1 VVSSKAGASDVVIA
15 YPLAQRGRG
24 LCRKEALIISIT
36 HRLFAAL
43 YDRMNAAAERRWM
56 GERRANLLAGAS
68 GVVLEIGGGTGA
80 NLPYYRAAVRVV
92 IAEPDP
98 FMRKKLRP
106 KLAQAH
112 VPVEVSNADAQRLPF
127 ADESFDT
134 VVSTLVF
141 CTIPDPQAAL
151 MEIRRVLHPV
161 GGRLLF
167 LEHVRGEGRVAR
179 WQDRVQ
185 PLWSWLIAGCH
196 PNRDTVATIETSS
209 FRLEKLERFEPP
221 APLSV
226 FAPCVQGA
234 AYVIEEGRE

>member
-1 VVSSKAGASDVVIA
+1 M
-15 YPLAQRGRG
+15 
-24 LCRKEALIISIT
+24 SIR

-56 GERRANLLAGAS
+56 GKRRADLLADAH

-80 NLPYYRAAVRVV
+80 NLPYYRDVERLV
-92 IAEPDP
+92 ITEPDP
-98 FMRKKLRP
+98 SMRKKLRP
-106 KLAQAH
+106 KLAQAR
-112 VPVEVSNADAQRLPF
+112 VPVEISDASAQRLPF
-127 ADESFDT
+127 ADGSFDT

-151 MEIRRVLHPV
+151 MEIRRVLRPA

-167 LEHVRGEGRVAR
+167 LEHVRGEGKVAR

-185 PLWSWLIAGCH
+185 PVWSWLLAGCH
-196 PNRDTVATIETSS
+196 PNRDTVANVAVAG
-209 FRLEKLERFEPP
+209 FRVEKLERFEPP
-221 APLSV
+221 MPLSA

-234 AYVIEEGRE
+234 ACVAEGGNE

>member
-1 VVSSKAGASDVVIA
+1 MGV
-15 YPLAQRGRG
+15 R
-24 LCRKEALIISIT
+24 

-56 GERRANLLAGAS
+56 GKRRANLLADAR

-80 NLPYYRAAVRVV
+80 NLPYYRDVERLV
-92 IAEPDP
+92 IVEPDP

-112 VPVEVSNADAQRLPF
+112 LPVEVSDADAQRLPF

-151 MEIRRVLHPV
+151 TEIRRVLRPA

-167 LEHVRGEGRVAR
+167 LEHVRGEGKVAR

-185 PLWSWLIAGCH
+185 PLWSWLLAGCH
-196 PNRDTVATIETSS
+196 PNRDTLANVEGTG
-209 FRLEKLERFEPP
+209 FRVEKLERFEPP
-221 APLSV
+221 VPLSA
-226 FAPCVQGA
+226 FASCVHGA
-234 AYVIEEGRE
+234 ACVAEGGNE

>member
-1 VVSSKAGASDVVIA
+1 MGV
-15 YPLAQRGRG
+15 R
-24 LCRKEALIISIT
+24 

-56 GERRANLLAGAS
+56 GKRRANLLADAR

-80 NLPYYRAAVRVV
+80 NLPYYRDVERLV
-92 IAEPDP
+92 IVEPDP

-112 VPVEVSNADAQRLPF
+112 LPVEVSDADAQRLPF

-151 MEIRRVLHPV
+151 TEIRRVLRPA

-167 LEHVRGEGRVAR
+167 LEHVRGEGKVAR

-185 PLWSWLIAGCH
+185 PLWSWLLAGCH
-196 PNRDTVATIETSS
+196 PNRDTLANVEGTG
-209 FRLEKLERFEPP
+209 FRVEKLERFEPP
-221 APLSV
+221 VPLSA
-226 FAPCVQGA
+226 FAPCVHGA
-234 AYVIEEGRE
+234 ACVAEGGNE

>member
-1 VVSSKAGASDVVIA
+1 M
-15 YPLAQRGRG
+15 
-24 LCRKEALIISIT
+24 SIR

-43 YDRMNAAAERRWM
+43 YDWMNATAERRWM
-56 GERRANLLAGAS
+56 GKRRADLLADTR

-80 NLPYYRAAVRVV
+80 NLPYYRDVEWLV

-98 FMRKKLRP
+98 FMREKLRP
-106 KLAQAH
+106 KLAQAR
-112 VPVEVSNADAQRLPF
+112 VPVEISDADAQRLPF

-151 MEIRRVLHPV
+151 MEIRRALRPTA
-161 GGRLLF
+161 GRLLF
-167 LEHVRGEGRVAR
+167 LEHVRGEGKVAR

-185 PLWSWLIAGCH
+185 PLWSWLLAGCH
-196 PNRDTVATIETSS
+196 PNRDTVANVEVTG
-209 FRLEKLERFEPP
+209 FRVEKLERFEPP
-221 APLSV
+221 VPLSA

-234 AYVIEEGRE
+234 ACVAEGGRE

>member
-1 VVSSKAGASDVVIA
+1 MSV
-15 YPLAQRGRG
+15 R
-24 LCRKEALIISIT
+24 

-56 GERRANLLAGAS
+56 GKRRANLLADAH

-80 NLPYYRAAVRVV
+80 NLSFYQDIERLV
-92 IAEPDP
+92 ITEPDP

-106 KLAQAH
+106 KLAQARI
-112 VPVEVSNADAQRLPF
+112 PVEISDADAQWLPF

-151 MEIRRVLHPV
+151 MEIRRVLRPAR
-161 GGRLLF
+161 GRLLL

-185 PLWSWLIAGCH
+185 PLWSCLLAGCH
-196 PNRDTVATIETSS
+196 PNRATVSTVEATG
-209 FRLEKLERFEPP
+209 FRVEKLERFEPP
-221 APLSV
+221 VPLSA
-226 FAPCVQGA
+226 FTPCVQGA
-234 AYVIEEGRE
+234 ACLVEGGQG

>member
-1 VVSSKAGASDVVIA
+1 M
-15 YPLAQRGRG
+15 
-24 LCRKEALIISIT
+24 SIR

-56 GERRANLLAGAS
+56 GKRRADLLADAH

-80 NLPYYRAAVRVV
+80 NLPYYRDVERLV
-92 IAEPDP
+92 ITEPDP

-106 KLAQAH
+106 KLAQAR
-112 VPVEVSNADAQRLPF
+112 VPVEISDASAQRLPF
-127 ADESFDT
+127 ADGSFDT

-151 MEIRRVLHPV
+151 MEIRRVLRPA

-167 LEHVRGEGRVAR
+167 LEHVRGEGKVAR

-185 PLWSWLIAGCH
+185 PVWSWLLAGCH
-196 PNRDTVATIETSS
+196 PNRDTVANVAVAG
-209 FRLEKLERFEPP
+209 FRVEKLERFEPP
-221 APLSV
+221 MPLSA

-234 AYVIEEGRE
+234 ACVAEGGNE

>member
-1 VVSSKAGASDVVIA
+1 
-15 YPLAQRGRG
+15 
-24 LCRKEALIISIT
+24 
-36 HRLFAAL
+36 LFAAL

-56 GERRANLLAGAS
+56 GKRRANLLADAH

-80 NLPYYRAAVRVV
+80 NLPHYRDVERLV

-106 KLAQAH
+106 KLAQAS
-112 VPVEVSNADAQRLPF
+112 VPVEVSDADAQRLPF

-134 VVSTLVF
+134 VVSTLAF

-151 MEIRRVLHPV
+151 IEIRRVLRPA

-167 LEHVRGEGRVAR
+167 LEHVRGEGKVAR

-185 PLWSWLIAGCH
+185 PLWSWLLAGCH
-196 PNRDTVATIETSS
+196 PNRGTVATVEATG
-209 FRLEKLERFEPP
+209 FRVEKLECFEPP
-221 APLSV
+221 VPLSA
-226 FAPCVQGA
+226 FASCVQGA
-234 AYVIEEGRE
+234 ARVAEGGRG

>member
-1 VVSSKAGASDVVIA
+1 M
-15 YPLAQRGRG
+15 
-24 LCRKEALIISIT
+24 SIR

-56 GERRANLLAGAS
+56 GKRRVNLLADAH

-80 NLPYYRAAVRVV
+80 NLPYYQDIERLV

-98 FMRKKLRP
+98 FMREKLRP
-106 KLAQAH
+106 KLTQAR
-112 VPVEVSNADAQRLPF
+112 VPVEISDADAQRLPF

-151 MEIRRVLHPV
+151 MEIRRVLRPAR
-161 GGRLLF
+161 GRLLF
-167 LEHVRGEGRVAR
+167 LEHVRGEGKVAR

-185 PLWSWLIAGCH
+185 PLWSWLLAGCH
-196 PNRDTVATIETSS
+196 PNRDTVANVEATG
-209 FRLEKLERFEPP
+209 FRVEKLERFEPP
-221 APLSV
+221 VPLSA

-234 AYVIEEGRE
+234 ACVAEGGKE